1 VAVGRAPKGA
11 QAVGWR
17 KPERKERVLSAEML
31 SACAAPAARWRLRP
45 VVVLLLCLA
54 VSAAPLERARAAG
67 SDSQN
72 PPAYRFGVFPYLPAL
87 TIDRIFGPI
96 AASFAAELGRPVY
109 LKTRS
114 SFEQFAEQLENEA
127 YEIIFV
133 HPFFYV
139 QAADRYDYLPLARLE
154 GQLTAIVLVRE
165 ERPWRSW
172 SDLAGK
178 IVATPPALAAVS
190 ELARLALVDAG
201 LVPGVDTTLRHYQT
215 KVSCLQA
222 VSIGAADAC
231 VLPSFVMP
239 QLDAVGEVKLRTMAE
254 TPAINN
260 LVIATH
266 RRVAGIDQRTLLAL
280 ILSWPENEQG
290 RAILAAGPWPRFVAA
305 HDADY
310 AQVRKYEA
318 RMRML
323 AHR

>member
-1 VAVGRAPKGA
+1 
-11 QAVGWR
+11 VGWR
-17 KPERKERVLSAEML
+17 KPERKERVLIAEML
-31 SACAAPAARWRLRP
+31 SACAASTARYRLGQ
-45 VVVLLLCLA
+45 VVLVLSCL
-54 VSAAPLERARAAG
+54 VVLAAPEGAWAAESNG
-67 SDSQN
+67 QKA
-72 PPAYRFGVFPYLPAL
+72 PVYRFGVFPYVPAL

-96 AASFAAELGRPVY
+96 AVSFAAGLGRPVY

-114 SFEQFAEQLENEA
+114 SFEQFAEQLEKEA
-127 YEIIFV
+127 YDIIFV

-139 QAADRYDYLPLARLE
+139 EAADRYDYLPLARLE

-178 IVATPPALAAVS
+178 IVATPPSLAAVS
-190 ELARLALVDAG
+190 ELARLALVEAG
-201 LVPGVDTTLRHYQT
+201 LVPGVDTTLRHYET

-222 VSIGAADAC
+222 VSTGAADAC
-231 VLPSFVMP
+231 VLPRFVLP
-239 QLDAVGEVKLRTMAE
+239 QMDAVGEVKLRIMAE

-260 LVIATH
+260 LVFAAH
-266 RRVAGIDQRTLLAL
+266 RRVAGIDRRRLLGL
-280 ILSWPENEQG
+280 ILSWPDNEQG
-290 RAILAAGPWPRFVAA
+290 RAILAAGSWPGFVAA

>member
-1 VAVGRAPKGA
+1 M
-11 QAVGWR
+11 GWR

-31 SACAAPAARWRLRP
+31 SAWAAPAARWRLGP
-45 VVVLLLCLA
+45 VVVVLSCLA
-54 VSAAPLERARAAG
+54 VLAAPVEGAWAAG
-67 SDSQN
+67 SNGQD
-72 PPAYRFGVFPYLPAL
+72 PPVYRFGVFPYVPAL

-96 AASFAAELGRPVY
+96 AASFAAELDRPVY

-114 SFEQFAEQLENEA
+114 SFEQFAEQLEKEA
-127 YEIIFV
+127 YDIIFV

-139 QAADRYDYLPLARLE
+139 QAADRYNYLPLVRLE
-154 GQLTAIVLVRE
+154 GQLTAVVLVRE

-178 IVATPPALAAVS
+178 IVATPPALAGVS

-201 LVPGVDTTLRHYQT
+201 LVPGVDTMLRHYQT

-231 VLPSFVMP
+231 VLPRFVLP
-239 QLDAVGEVKLRTMAE
+239 QIDAVGEVKLRTMAE

-260 LVIATH
+260 LVFATH
-266 RRVAGIDQRTLLAL
+266 RRIASIDRTRLLAL
-280 ILSWPENEQG
+280 ILSWPDNEQG

-310 AQVRKYEA
+310 AEVRTYEA